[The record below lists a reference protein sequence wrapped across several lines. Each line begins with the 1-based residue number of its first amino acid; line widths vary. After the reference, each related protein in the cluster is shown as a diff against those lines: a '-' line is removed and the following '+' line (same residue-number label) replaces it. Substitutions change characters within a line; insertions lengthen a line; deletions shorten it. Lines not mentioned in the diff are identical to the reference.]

1 MEAKQIKFYLNS
13 DEYDRA
19 KENANEVGLTIN
31 QYAKRLAIDVTSIAS
46 REDREVLDTLSN
58 YIIELQKTKAELRK
72 IGSNVNQ
79 IARAKNLEL
88 YYKTT
93 SHDTASF
100 RRASDSD
107 LEMELFVRSGEEA
120 KAFNRIADEL
130 SNIRSILEKF
140 QVKEEQEESE

>member
-13 DEYDRA
+13 DEYEKA
-19 KENANEVGLTIN
+19 KENANEVDLTIN

>member
-13 DEYDRA
+13 DEYEKA
-19 KENANEVGLTIN
+19 KENANEVNLTIN

-46 REDREVLDTLSN
+46 REDREVLDTLSD

-130 SNIRSILEKF
+130 SNIRSSLKKF